1 MQPRRNRLAV
11 RRGEAGFS
19 LIEALIAAAI
29 LLIIALG
36 LLPVFSR
43 AINDN
48 VTGNDAT
55 QATNCSRTEL
65 EELLQMPFNNQRMV
79 VSAGQTK
86 TETKDLYTR
95 AKADPSTG
103 AYEVGDATEGWTTD
117 ATATGRGPVL
127 WNRTTTIRQYS
138 ISDLDDNGTLDTSL
152 DGSISAGAV
161 HLKQIQVKIEN
172 PKKDLFGNGQ
182 GITLTVLKAF

>member
-1 MQPRRNRLAV
+1 MQPWRHRPAS

-55 QATNCSRTEL
+55 QATNGSRTEL
-65 EELLQMPFNNQRMV
+65 EELLQMPFNNQRV
-79 VSAGQTK
+79 VVAGGQTK
-86 TETKDLYTR
+86 AETKDFYTR
-95 AKADPSTG
+95 AKADASTG
-103 AYEVGDATEGWTTD
+103 AYQIGDATEGWTAD
-117 ATATGRGPVL
+117 ATGRGPVL
-127 WNRTTTIRQYS
+127 WNRTTTVQQYG
-138 ISDLDDNGTLDTSL
+138 ITDLNDGKLDTPL
-152 DGSISAGAV
+152 DGSTQANFV
-161 HLKQIQVKIEN
+161 HLKQIQVQIDN

-182 GITLTVLKAF
+182 GITLTVIKAF

>member
-1 MQPRRNRLAV
+1 MRPRRHRPAV

-19 LIEALIAAAI
+19 IIEALIAAAI

-43 AINDN
+43 SINDN

-55 QATNCSRTEL
+55 QATNGSRTEL

-79 VSAGQTK
+79 VAAGQTK

-103 AYEVGDATEGWTTD
+103 AYEIGDATEGWATD
-117 ATATGRGPVL
+117 ATGRGPVL
-127 WNRTTTIRQYS
+127 WNRTTTVQQYG
-138 ISDLDDNGTLDTSL
+138 ITDLNDGKLDTPL
-152 DGSISAGAV
+152 DGSTQANFV
-161 HLKQIQVKIEN
+161 HLKQIQVLIEN

-182 GITLTVLKAF
+182 GITLTVIKAF

>member
-1 MQPRRNRLAV
+1 MRLLRHRPAA

-55 QATNCSRTEL
+55 QATNGSRTQL

-79 VSAGQTK
+79 VAAGKTE
-86 TETKDLYTR
+86 TETKDFYTR
-95 AKADPSTG
+95 AKADPGTDTYQIGS
-103 AYEVGDATEGWTTD
+103 DSEGWTTTTTD
-117 ATATGRGPVL
+117 RGPVL
-127 WNRTTTIRQYS
+127 WNRTTTVQQYG
-138 ISDLDDNGTLDTSL
+138 ITDLNDGKLDSPL
-152 DGSISAGAV
+152 DGSTQANFV
-161 HLKQIQVKIEN
+161 HLKQIQVQVEN

-182 GITLTVLKAF
+182 GITLTVIKAF